1 MEANVVE
8 NLKSKEEKER
18 KSFKAKSKSTWE
30 KFKSQKQL
38 QIMAILGAVW
48 MFIFCY
54 VPMYGIII
62 AFKDFNIVR
71 PISEAPWVGLKHFI
85 DFLSDDRLSLVL
97 QNTIGISLLKLLIC
111 FPLPIIF
118 ALLLN
123 ELTST
128 KFKRFVQTVSYLP
141 HFLSWV
147 ILGGIMVT
155 WLSDVG
161 IVNNILMGLGII
173 KEPISYMAEPTYF
186 WGIAVGSDLWK
197 EMGWSAIIY
206 LAAISGV
213 DPELYEV
220 ARIDGASRFSRM
232 WNITLPCIKGT
243 IAVLF
248 ILAVA
253 GLLNTNFD
261 QVLVLGNAANREASE
276 VLDMYVYNKG
286 IGGARYSYATAIGL
300 VKSVIS
306 FVLLWGANKFSKIM
320 TGQGIY

>member
-1 MEANVVE
+1 MKVEKLNASVAVKENNVV
-8 NLKSKEEKER
+8 KSKR
-18 KSFKAKSKSTWE
+18 RRTWE

-38 QIMAILGAVW
+38 QLMAILGAIW

-54 VPMYGIII
+54 IPMYGLVI
-62 AFKDFNIVR
+62 AFKDFNIIK
-71 PISEAPWVGLKHFI
+71 PISESPWVGFKHFI
-85 DFLSDDRLSLVL
+85 EFLSDERLGLVL

-123 ELTST
+123 EIQST
-128 KFKRFVQTVSYLP
+128 RYKKFIQTVSYLP

-147 ILGGIMVT
+147 ILGGIMIN
-155 WLSDVG
+155 WLSDTG
-161 IVNNILMGLGII
+161 IINNILMTLGFIS
-173 KEPISYMAEPTYF
+173 EPISYMAEPKYF
-186 WGIAVGSDLWK
+186 WGIAVTSDLWK
-197 EMGWSAIIY
+197 ELGWSAIIY
-206 LAAISGV
+206 LAAMAGV

-220 ARIDGASRFSRM
+220 SRIDGAGRFRRM

-261 QVLVLGNAANREASE
+261 QVMVLGNAANREASE

-286 IGGARYSYATAIGL
+286 ITGARYSYATAVGL
-300 VKSVIS
+300 VKSIIS
-306 FVLLWGANKFSKIM
+306 FALLWMANAFSKKM
-320 TGQGIY
+320 TGNGIY

>member
-1 MEANVVE
+1 MEAVDK
-8 NLKSKEEKER
+8 LTSKDKKQDSSFKIKSKT
-18 KSFKAKSKSTWE
+18 TWQ

-62 AFKDFNIVR
+62 AFKDFNIVK
-71 PISEAPWVGLKHFI
+71 PIFEAPWVGLKHFI
-85 DFLSDDRLSLVL
+85 DFLSDDRLGLVL
-97 QNTIGISLLKLLIC
+97 RNTIGISLLKLLIC
-111 FPLPIIF
+111 FPLPILF

-123 ELTST
+123 ELTT
-128 KFKRFVQTVSYLP
+128 PRFKKFVQTVSYLP

-161 IVNNILMGLGII
+161 VINNLLMGLGII
-173 KEPISYMAEPTYF
+173 KEPISYLAEPTYF
-186 WGIAVGSDLWK
+186 WGIAVSSDLWK

-206 LAAISGV
+206 LAAIAGV

-220 ARIDGASRFSRM
+220 ARIDGAGRFRRM
-232 WNITLPCIKGT
+232 WSITLPAIKGT
-243 IAVLF
+243 ITVLF
-248 ILAVA
+248 VLAVA

-261 QVLVLGNAANREASE
+261 QIMVLGNSVNREASE
-276 VLDMYVYNKG
+276 VLDIYVYNKG

-306 FVLLWGANKFSKIM
+306 FILLWGANKFSKVM

>member
-1 MEANVVE
+1 MEAKISNKL
-8 NLKSKEEKER
+8 NPTKKEKTE
-18 KSFKAKSKSTWE
+18 SFKVKHKSTWE

-38 QIMAILGAVW
+38 QIMAILGAIW
-48 MFIFCY
+48 MFVFCY
-54 VPMYGIII
+54 IPMYGIII
-62 AFKDFNIVR
+62 AFKDFNIVK

-85 DFLSDDRLSLVL
+85 DFFSDDRLAMVL
-97 QNTIGISLLKLLIC
+97 QNTVAISILKLLIC
-111 FPLPIIF
+111 FPLPILF

-123 ELTST
+123 EITAP
-128 KFKRFVQTVSYLP
+128 KFKKFVQTVSYLP

-147 ILGGIMVT
+147 ILGGIMIT

-161 IVNNILMGLGII
+161 IINNILMGLGII
-173 KEPISYMAEPTYF
+173 KEPISYLAEPTYF

-206 LAAISGV
+206 LAAIAGV

-220 ARIDGASRFSRM
+220 ARIDGAGRWRRM
-232 WNITLPCIKGT
+232 LNITLPAIKGT

-253 GLLNTNFD
+253 GLLNSNFD
-261 QVLVLGNAANREASE
+261 QVMVLGNSANREASE

-286 IGGARYSYATAIGL
+286 IGGARYSYATAVGL

-306 FVLLWGANKFSKIM
+306 FILLWGANKFSKVM

>member
-1 MEANVVE
+1 MKVEKVNGSVALEGKSNVI
-8 NLKSKEEKER
+8 SKR
-18 KSFKAKSKSTWE
+18 QRAWE

-38 QIMAILGAVW
+38 QVMAILGAIW

-54 VPMYGIII
+54 IPMYGIVI
-62 AFKDFNIVR
+62 AFKDFNIIK
-71 PISEAPWVGLKHFI
+71 PISESPWVGFKHFI
-85 DFLSDDRLSLVL
+85 DFLSDERLGLVL

-111 FPLPIIF
+111 FPLPILF

-123 ELTST
+123 EIGST
-128 KFKRFVQTVSYLP
+128 KYKKFIQTVSYLP

-147 ILGGIMVT
+147 ILGGIMIT
-155 WLSDVG
+155 WLSDTG
-161 IVNNILMGLGII
+161 IVNNILMTFGLI
-173 KEPISYMAEPTYF
+173 KEPISFMAEPSYF
-186 WGIAVGSDLWK
+186 WGIAVTSDLWK
-197 EMGWSAIIY
+197 ELGWSAIIY
-206 LAAISGV
+206 LAAIAGV

-220 ARIDGASRFSRM
+220 ARIDGAGRFRRM
-232 WNITLPCIKGT
+232 WEITLPCIKGT

-261 QVLVLGNAANREASE
+261 QVLVLGNVANREASE

-286 IGGARYSYATAIGL
+286 ITGARYSYATAVGL

-306 FVLLWGANKFSKIM
+306 FVLLWMANTFSKKM
-320 TGQGIY
+320 TGSGIY